1 MPIFTDGLPTRRNT
15 FLDEY
20 SAGLGEALS
29 TTAEDTLIR
38 SPTASVYRAGEL
50 FLESGTLGG
59 ERISKEDAK
68 QKVDSL
74 GLKLEIPDVGI
85 RKDALD
91 ILIERKQDEVRRQD
105 IMARSP
111 QGFGAGVA
119 KFATVFGASILD
131 PINLASA
138 FIPIVGEA
146 RYAQLLASAGTTGAR
161 VLPRALAG
169 AAEGLVGA
177 AMVEPIVYGAAKYE
191 QADYSMLDSALNV
204 AFGGVFGAGLH
215 VLGGTGAD
223 LYRGWK
229 GQPDPFNRFQ
239 GLSVDQI
246 KQVNE
251 VDSMLR
257 MGINDPESLL
267 DIISSYPPEVI
278 RASGIMDQGDMNL
291 GTEGSMRT
299 SPGTIFGEDTQI
311 KIGDQYSNG
320 RWAVVDLN
328 DLEATMTKADNQWR
342 DRTRL
347 ASDVQIR
354 NIANNP
360 DFDLLQWSPIMDFGA
375 PTLSNDGLV
384 IGGNG
389 RVMGI
394 SSSYDIGKSGPYQEK
409 MNAAL
414 EKFGIDPAAISGMS
428 KPMLVRILRDPVDIK
443 KAAIASN
450 EGGSARMSALE
461 QAGVDAQRLGDFRG
475 FDIPENGDLNTAAN
489 RGAIRQWVGR
499 FPVNQQAE
507 LVTAEGFLSP
517 QGLLRL
523 RNAILH
529 RAYGDSPI
537 LKALIE
543 GTDEASTRLSNALI
557 RVAGTIADARAAIA
571 RGELHSLD
579 ISQELQDAVGL
590 LKDYRSKGMTFERFM
605 SQGDLAREPIDP
617 VTLQI
622 LRYLDDNLARP
633 RSVAAL
639 VQSYY
644 DQLKIEGNPNQGD
657 MFGGEPPTKQDILDR
672 ALADVEAD
680 ESAAAVINRLDAA
693 TRQAA
698 MSTAVSQLADG
709 RGVEVVSLIE
719 TDPSI
724 GTATQDSLRAA
735 AMRASSVGNSLS
747 GDVGAAAGVEARS
760 SSPKS
765 TGLSEAEAAADAA
778 LNQAK
783 ETLKQGAD
791 AFKYSRDNAL
801 TNPQQVEIDFQNR
814 VESDFDALAK
824 DYSELPDSMGGRILD
839 VDVAREL
846 SPAYLADRT
855 LAAAVHE
862 PASSFIKKLFAKF
875 LASPTPEGKDNL
887 VIFSGGGAGSGKTS
901 GLRLLGAV
909 GERAEFIY
917 DTTLSKFDSGLS
929 KIQEALDAGRDVV
942 IAFTYRDPV
951 EAFING
957 ALPRAINQER
967 KFGTGRTVPLTEY
980 ARAHRDARATVE
992 RLAKHFENDD
1002 RVSIIAIDNSRG
1014 VDGAILTTL
1023 DQLPV
1028 VKYDDI
1034 PGTIHEHITQE
1045 HQAGNVSDAIYT
1057 GFTGNRPER
1066 AGQAAGPGNGQEP
1079 QSVRERQNANPVK
1092 ASELTEAIRAS
1103 FGKSTEALLDASR
1116 VKIVDSPKD
1125 IPGGPHPDDVKAAT
1139 APDGTVYVVARN
1151 VSPEEAAGIMLHEV
1165 GVHVGLK
1172 RILGDVAYQ
1181 RLLDEIQRRVAKGE
1195 KAYTEA
1201 AAKVPTDTDPAHVPE
1216 EILAYLVQKFPKL
1229 QIVQRTIAAVRA
1241 WAYRNFRFAQERLK
1255 LTDADIR
1262 ALAVSSLH
1270 AVARADRMG
1279 MEGFREASLF
1289 SRLGEMVS
1297 DLKPR
1302 YARSGDSGADVNAE
1316 MKQFDEAIKR
1326 ADLYAAAVRAAA
1338 DRINDDV
1345 AARSAMAAATKGSL
1359 NATEIDELL
1368 AALRA
1373 QNTAV
1378 RNRLRSYRDSI
1389 QAGDIAD
1396 ELQPEAMQA
1405 ADELANNLKMAAVIQ
1420 KRNAALNLAAR
1431 TKAFSFVMSQ
1441 FQGNEAE
1448 GVRALLA
1455 GSEFR
1460 RRGARL
1466 SVDAEQKGFQ
1476 GEWMGG
1482 IIADMEREGLWK
1494 LFLSETMSRETAKAL
1509 FIMRTPG
1516 ADYTG
1521 IPKEAQRM
1529 AEIISRYQ
1537 EDARSTQNRFGA
1549 WIRDMKGYIV
1559 RQSHDMFRIRDAG
1572 YPAWRAYVLPRVD
1585 LDRTFFRRG
1594 VDDVEAGLQAMWQ
1607 NFAAG
1612 LHMQFDPE
1620 EELTEAFSGMSM
1632 AKKQSQ
1638 SRVIYFKDADSWFD
1652 YNEQFGTQRFAEA
1665 VLNGLSNASRAAA
1678 LMKVLGTNPEATLTR
1693 LMDQVEDSLVTD
1705 PLARAKFHEER
1716 GSIMNLFAHV
1726 NGAANIPANHMA
1738 AQIGSGLRAW
1748 QSMSKLGGAVISS
1761 VTDIPVY
1768 ASEARFQGRSLLSGI
1783 SDAIGGLMHG
1793 RGSVEQKQILSSLG
1807 VFFDSM
1813 THGVAR
1819 RFDAEDNIAG
1829 RSSKL
1834 MQQFFKWNGLTWWTE
1849 TLRSSAALTLSH
1861 LMAGNVEISWG
1872 KLSPDLQNMLSL
1884 YNIDEGKWDLVRM
1897 GATQEADGRSYL
1909 TPEGTRTI
1917 PQQALENYIQGVG
1930 RTVSETSVQNLRDD
1944 LAASLR
1950 NLYIDRAHYAV
1961 IEPNARTKAFWLR
1974 GTQPG
1979 TMWGEISRMIGQFK
1993 SFPTAMIQKVWGR
2006 EIYGRGYDSLGQY
2019 LKNGKGDMLGM
2030 VHLMLWLT
2038 LFGYGAMSI
2047 KDMLKGRTPRDPL
2060 SPAAWTAAF
2069 LQGGGAGIYG
2079 DFIFGEM
2086 RNRFGGGALNTLAG
2100 PVIGTAED
2108 ILDLYGRIKAGD
2120 DAAAKA
2126 FRVAL
2131 NNTPFLNMFYTRMAL
2146 DYLIFYHV
2154 QEQLNPGYLRRM
2166 ERRIEKENQQTFLI
2180 RPSEVAR

>member
-1 MPIFTDGLPTRRNT
+1 MPIYTEGLPTRRNT

-20 SAGLGEALS
+20 SASLGEALS
-29 TTAEDTLIR
+29 ATTEETLVR
-38 SPTASVYRAGEL
+38 SPTLSAFRAGEL
-50 FLESGTLGG
+50 FLEGGAMGG
-59 ERISKEDAK
+59 ERIAKDEAK

-74 GLKLEIPDVGI
+74 GLKLEIPDSGI

-91 ILIERKQDEVRRQD
+91 ILIERKQEEIRRQD
-105 IMARSP
+105 IMSRSP
-111 QGFGAGVA
+111 QGFGAGAA
-119 KFATVFGASILD
+119 KFATAFGASLLD

-146 RYAQLLASAGTTGAR
+146 RYAQLLARAGTTGAR
-161 VLPRALAG
+161 VLPRAAVG

-177 AMVEPIVYGAAKYE
+177 ALVEPIVYGAAKYE
-191 QADYSMLDSALNV
+191 QADYSMADSAFNI

-223 LYRGWK
+223 MFRAWRGT
-229 GQPDPFNRFQ
+229 PDPFNRFQ

-251 VDSMLR
+251 IDRVLSR
-257 MGINDPESLL
+257 GIEDPDALLSLV
-267 DIISSYPPEVI
+267 SSYPPEII
-278 RASGIMDQGDMNL
+278 RASALSNLAQGRGEAQ
-291 GTEGSMRT
+291 GTS
-299 SPGTIFGEDTQI
+299 SPGTIFGEDSQV
-311 KIGDQYSNG
+311 KIGDNYVGS

-354 NIANNP
+354 SIANSP
-360 DFDLLQWSPIMDFGA
+360 DFELLQWSPIMDFGA

-389 RVMGI
+389 RVMGV
-394 SSSYDIGKSGPYQEK
+394 STSYDIGKAGPYREK

-414 EKFGIDPAAISGMS
+414 EKFGIDPSSIEGMS
-428 KPMLVRILRDPVDIK
+428 KPMLVRILQDKVDVK
-443 KAAIASN
+443 QAAIASN

-489 RGAIRQWVGR
+489 RGAIRQWVGQ
-499 FPVNQQAE
+499 FPINQQSE
-507 LVTAEGFLSP
+507 LITAEGFLSP

-537 LKALIE
+537 LRSLIE

-571 RGELHSLD
+571 RGELYSLD
-579 ISQELQDAVGL
+579 ISNELQSAVGL
-590 LKDYRSKGMTFERFM
+590 FKDYRAKGMSFDQFM

-617 VTLQI
+617 VTLQL
-622 LRYLDDNLARP
+622 LRYLDDNISRP

-639 VQSYY
+639 IQAYY
-644 DQLKIEGNPNQGD
+644 DQLRVEGNPNQAD
-657 MFGGEPPTKQDILDR
+657 MFGAEPPSKQTILDQ
-672 ALADVEAD
+672 ALEAVGSD
-680 ESAAAVINRLDAA
+680 ESAAAVVNRLDAA

-698 MSTAVSQLADG
+698 MNTAVSQLADG
-709 RGVEVVSLIE
+709 RAVEVQTLIE

-724 GTATQDSLRAA
+724 ATATAEGLQAA
-735 AMRASSVGNSLS
+735 ALRASSADNSLS
-747 GDVGAAAGVEARS
+747 GDTGAAAGVDARS
-760 SSPKS
+760 SKTKA
-765 TGLSEAEAAADAA
+765 TGLSDAEAAADEA
-778 LNQAK
+778 LQQAQ
-783 ETLKQGAD
+783 ETVKQGAD
-791 AFKYSRDNAL
+791 AYKYSRETSL
-801 TNPQQVEIDFQNR
+801 TDPKQVELDFQER
-814 VESDFDALAK
+814 VDNEFDALAK
-824 DYSELPDSMGGRILD
+824 DYTQLPDSMGGKILD

-862 PASSFIKKLFAKF
+862 PASDFIKKLFAK
-875 LASPTPEGKDNL
+875 LLSSKTPEGKDNL
-887 VIFSGGGAGSGKTS
+887 VIFSAGGAGSGKTS
-901 GLRLLGAV
+901 GLKLLGAV
-909 GERAEFIY
+909 GERSEFIY
-917 DTTLSKFDSGLS
+917 DTTLSKFASGLS
-929 KIQEALDAGRDVV
+929 KIQQALDAGRDVA

-951 EAFING
+951 EAFVNG

-992 RLAKHFENDD
+992 QLAKHFENDD
-1002 RVSIIAIDNSRG
+1002 RVSIIVIDNSRG
-1014 VDGAILTTL
+1014 VDGAIVSTL

-1034 PGTIHEHITQE
+1034 PGTIHEHLTQE
-1045 HQAGNVSDAIYT
+1045 YQAGKVSDAIYA
-1057 GFTGNRPER
+1057 GFAGRRPER
-1066 AGQAAGPGNGQEP
+1066 ASQAPGRGNGQKP
-1079 QSVRERQNANPVK
+1079 QSISQGRDAYPVNRDG
-1092 ASELTEAIRAS
+1092 LTQAIRDS
-1103 FGKSTEALLDASR
+1103 FGKSTDALLAASR
-1116 VKIVDSPKD
+1116 IKIVDAPKD

-1139 APDGTVYVVARN
+1139 APDGAVYVVASN
-1151 VSPEEAAGIMLHEV
+1151 VSPNEAAGILLHEI
-1165 GVHVGLK
+1165 GVHVGLRK
-1172 RILGDVAYQ
+1172 MLGDKTYD
-1181 RLLDEIQRRVAKGE
+1181 RLIAEVQRRVASGE
-1195 KAYTEA
+1195 KAFVEA
-1201 AAKVPTDTDPAHVPE
+1201 ASKVPTDTAPHLTGE
-1216 EILAYLVQKFPKL
+1216 ETLAYLVQHSPKL
-1229 QIVQRTIAAVRA
+1229 QIVKRLIAAVRA
-1241 WAYRNFRFAQERLK
+1241 WAYRNFKFAQERLN
-1255 LTDADIR
+1255 LTEADIR

-1270 AVARADRMG
+1270 AIARADSVG
-1279 MEGFREASLF
+1279 MDALREASAL
-1289 SRLGEMVS
+1289 SRLGGMIS
-1297 DLKPR
+1297 DRKPR
-1302 YARSGDSGADVNAE
+1302 YSRTGESGPDVNAE
-1316 MKQFDEAIKR
+1316 MKKFDEAIKR

-1338 DRINDDV
+1338 ERMGDDV
-1345 AARSAMAAATKGSL
+1345 AARSAMAAASKGSL
-1359 NATEIDELL
+1359 TATEIDELL
-1368 AALRA
+1368 AALRS
-1373 QNTAV
+1373 QNMAV
-1378 RNRLRSYRDSI
+1378 RNRLRSYRD
-1389 QAGDIAD
+1389 AMTAEDRAD
-1396 ELQPEAMQA
+1396 ELQSDAMQA
-1405 ADELANNLKMAAVIQ
+1405 ADELANNLKMSAVIQ

-1431 TKAFSFVMSQ
+1431 TKALSFVMSQ
-1441 FQGNEAE
+1441 FKGNEGE

-1455 GSEFR
+1455 GSEYR

-1466 SVDAEQKGFQ
+1466 SVDAEQKGFE

-1482 IIADMEREGLWK
+1482 LIAEMEREGLWK
-1494 LFLSETMSRETAKAL
+1494 LFVSESMARETSRAL
-1509 FIMRTPG
+1509 FNLRTPG
-1516 ADYTG
+1516 ADMTG
-1521 IPKEAQRM
+1521 IPREALRM
-1529 AEIISRYQ
+1529 AEIISKYQ

-1572 YPAWRAYVLPRVD
+1572 YAAWRAFVFPRID
-1585 LDRTFFRRG
+1585 LDRTFYRRG

-1638 SRVIYFKDADSWFD
+1638 SRVLYFKDADTWFD
-1652 YNEQFGTQRFAEA
+1652 YNEQYGTKRFAEA
-1665 VLNGLSNASRAAA
+1665 VLSGISNASRAAA

-1693 LMDQVEDSLVTD
+1693 LMDEVEDSLITD
-1705 PLARAKFHEER
+1705 PVARARFHEDR
-1716 GSIMNLFAHV
+1716 QSIMNLFNHV

-1738 AQIGSGLRAW
+1738 AQVGAGLRAW

-1761 VTDIPVY
+1761 ITDIPVY

-1783 SDAIGGLMHG
+1783 GDALAGLTHG
-1793 RGSVEQKQILSSLG
+1793 RGTAEQKQVLSSMG

-1861 LMAGNVEISWG
+1861 LMAQNVEMSWAR
-1872 KLSPDLQNMLSL
+1872 LAPDIQNMLSL
-1884 YNIDEGKWDLVRM
+1884 YNIDEGKWDLIRM
-1897 GATQEADGRSYL
+1897 GATQEADGRMYL

-1917 PQQALENYIQGVG
+1917 PEEALKNYISGVG
-1930 RTVSETSVQNLRDD
+1930 RTVTETSLQNLRDD
-1944 LAASLR
+1944 LGAALR

-1961 IEPNARTKAFWLR
+1961 IEPNARTRAFWLR

-2006 EIYGRGYDSLGQY
+2006 EIYGRGYDSLSEY

-2038 LFGYGAMSI
+2038 LFGYGAMSV

-2108 ILDLYGRIKAGD
+2108 ILDLYGRVKAGD

-2126 FRVAL
+2126 FRVL
-2131 NNTPFLNMFYTRMAL
+2131 INNTPFLNMFYTRMAL
-2146 DYLIFYHV
+2146 DYLVFYHV

-2166 ERRIEKENQQTFLI
+2166 ERRIEKENGQTFLV